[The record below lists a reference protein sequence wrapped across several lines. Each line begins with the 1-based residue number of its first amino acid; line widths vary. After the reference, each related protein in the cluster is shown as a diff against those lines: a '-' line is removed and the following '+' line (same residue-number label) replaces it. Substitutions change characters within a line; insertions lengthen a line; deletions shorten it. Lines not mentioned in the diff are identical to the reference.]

1 MIITWYGQSCFKI
14 QDAQK
19 SILID
24 PCSPK
29 RIGLRGP
36 NLTADIIILTNKDD
50 EKQVSK
56 DIKDGAFLVSV
67 PGEYE
72 IKNVFI
78 YGTRLLGEKGRQIIY
93 QVEVDGLRFGVLGEI
108 SRLLNDKELEKLD
121 GIDILFV
128 PVGGKDVLGA
138 KKAVELINSIEPK
151 LVIPCCYQF
160 VSGQEKTKNEQESK
174 EKFLAEM
181 GIKNPEVMP
190 KLSIQKK
197 EILSEETKVI
207 ILEPKI

>member
-14 QDAQK
+14 QDTQK

-24 PCSPK
+24 PYSPK
-29 RIGLRGP
+29 RVGLRGP
-36 NLTADIIILTNKDD
+36 NLIAEIIILTNKDD
-50 EKQVSK
+50 KKQVSK
-56 DIKDGAFLVSV
+56 DLKEDTFLISA

-72 IKNVFI
+72 TKNVFI
-78 YGTRLLGEKGRQIIY
+78 YGTGLVDEKKQQTIY
-93 QVEVDGLRFGVLGEI
+93 QVEVDGLRVGVLGEI
-108 SRLLNDKELEKLD
+108 NRLLNDKELEKLD

-138 KKAVELINSIEPK
+138 KKAVELINLIEPN

-160 VSGQEKTKNEQESK
+160 AAGQGKTKTETDSK

-181 GIKNPEVMP
+181 GIKNPEVMQ